1 MKKLFKVSAINTKGV
16 IVYTGTLQA
25 CTEYQAID
33 FIKMFS
39 GPVGKVCWTADV
51 IRNLKELN

>member
-16 IVYTGTLQA
+16 IVYTGMLQA

-39 GPVGKVCWTADV
+39 GSVGNVCWIAAAV
-51 IRNLKELN
+51 R

>member
-1 MKKLFKVSAINTKGV
+1 MEKLFKVSAINTKGE
-16 IVYTGTLQA
+16 IVYTGMLQA

-39 GPVGKVCWTADV
+39 GSVGKVCWTAAAV
-51 IRNLKELN
+51 R

>member
-1 MKKLFKVSAINTKGV
+1 MIMENTMEKLFKVSAINTKGE
-16 IVYTGTLQA
+16 IVYTGMLHA

-39 GPVGKVCWTADV
+39 GSVGKVYWTAAAV
-51 IRNLKELN
+51 R

>member
-16 IVYTGTLQA
+16 IVYTGMLQA

-39 GPVGKVCWTADV
+39 GQVGKVCWTAAAV
-51 IRNLKELN
+51 I